1 MVHNV
6 AQPDLEAIM
15 EYLLDAE
22 VNVDYRLG
30 WTWISHEE
38 VSTVMELVLDRYARK
53 RSLVICAEDGLSFGQ
68 TTMAG
73 RSDGSTIIV

>member
-38 VSTVMELVLDRYARK
+38 VSWLRILLAGGEGTDRVACVGYTPSRHGTLLVRW
-53 RSLVICAEDGLSFGQ
+53 
-68 TTMAG
+68 
-73 RSDGSTIIV
+73 

>member
-38 VSTVMELVLDRYARK
+38 VRIVRIWR
-53 RSLVICAEDGLSFGQ
+53 IC
-68 TTMAG
+68 
-73 RSDGSTIIV
+73 

>member
-15 EYLLDAE
+15 EYMLDAE

-38 VSTVMELVLDRYARK
+38 VSLSGWLGAQLGHG
-53 RSLVICAEDGLSFGQ
+53 SCGLRVEQRVWHHS
-68 TTMAG
+68 AKYE
-73 RSDGSTIIV
+73 